1 MTRHATFPPVRICHQ
16 SHTNLMMART
26 KLTPKFVPSP
36 RTSSDMMNFGQIP
49 KAEETKNQRWN
60 SKSEDAE
67 TLRNLFRSCEFD
79 LDPQKLTPAMILDT
93 YGEFAKYNPVSFR
106 REVGYARSLVQNECK
121 YIFAAN
127 MLINAD
133 H

>member
-1 MTRHATFPPVRICHQ
+1 
-16 SHTNLMMART
+16 
-26 KLTPKFVPSP
+26 
-36 RTSSDMMNFGQIP
+36 MNFGQIP
-49 KAEETKNQRWN
+49 KAEETKNQQWN

-67 TLRNLFRSCEFD
+67 MLCNLFRSCKFD
-79 LDPQKLTPAMILDT
+79 LDPQKSTPAMILDT
-93 YGEFAKYNPVSFR
+93 YGKFAKYKPVSFR